1 MKENL
6 SGLVLFFLLFIYT
19 NSKAQELYQN
29 EEAKFNITLP
39 GEYLSEK
46 EINQE
51 GITTITVTC
60 DYGGMT
66 IVVTSY
72 IYLEAVSEDN
82 NMVAEL
88 TEMMIVASALGSK
101 FKPKGVALWAV
112 GQDSGWTNKLKTS
125 GDYKGYIG
133 SHYVIVSG
141 LHYYSILILGHKKT
155 YDPGIETNLV
165 NSFNMIKQK

>member
-88 TEMMIVASALGSK
+88 TEMMIVASALGSN
-101 FKPKGVALWAV
+101 
-112 GQDSGWTNKLKTS
+112 TN
-125 GDYKGYIG
+125 
-133 SHYVIVSG
+133 VI
-141 LHYYSILILGHKKT
+141 
-155 YDPGIETNLV
+155 
-165 NSFNMIKQK
+165 